1 MFNYFKR
8 SNKKELSGYTEL
20 SGYSESEFNPD
31 MVAPN
36 DVSLVIKNHKD
47 NINDIILEIHKSYDT
62 SVDRLL
68 AEAKEILANCQTE
81 DIKKG
86 ERLLKLG
93 FINSTKAKQSEET
106 LRKKKEVEAKAKLIE
121 YYKFH
126 YPNQKFITREQVA
139 EINKKYGLVCVTADC
154 YKMDIPEKNLREIEA
169 FKLKEGDEVY
179 CVSINSWKYSH
190 ALNFQVKGEFTI
202 VDKDADIHV
211 NEEPFYISCPPSE
224 AIIKK
229 GYSVREDGFVLK
241 DEEIK
246 DPIVLKPVN
255 GGFLIVSKWGL
266 EASDE
271 IVINERMN

>member
-8 SNKKELSGYTEL
+8 SNQKEL

-31 MVAPN
+31 MFAPN

-62 SVDRLL
+62 SVDSLL
-68 AEAKEILANCQTE
+68 SEAKEILANCETE

-121 YYKFH
+121 YYSFH

-169 FKLKEGDEVY
+169 FRLKEGDEVY
-179 CVSINSWKYSH
+179 CV
-190 ALNFQVKGEFTI
+190 
-202 VDKDADIHV
+202 
-211 NEEPFYISCPPSE
+211 EEPFYISCPPSE
-224 AIIKK
+224 AIIKR

-241 DEEIK
+241 DKEIK

>member
-68 AEAKEILANCQTE
+68 SEAKEILANCETE

-106 LRKKKEVEAKAKLIE
+106 LRKKKEVETKAKLIE

-169 FKLKEGDEVY
+169 FSLKEGDEVY
-179 CVSINSWKYSH
+179 NVHISNWKFTQTY
-190 ALNFQVKGEFTI
+190 NFQPKGTWSHP
-202 VDKDADIHV
+202 DADIHV
-211 NEEPFYISCPPSE
+211 SEEPFYISCPPSE
-224 AIIKK
+224 AIIKR

-241 DEEIK
+241 DKEIK